1 MMLFAVQS
9 LNKLSEQKP
18 LKENEWWIPVSD
30 IPLMHELDTLDE
42 QLFINQH
49 DARR

>member
-9 LNKLSEQKP
+9 LNKLSEQNP
-18 LKENEWWIPVSD
+18 LQENEWWIPVSD